1 MDSTKTVNSN
11 DTAYYRER
19 EQHARRLADAA
30 SMPGIRAIHLEM
42 AERYSRLVEHPLKIS
57 AGGSA

>member
-1 MDSTKTVNSN
+1 MDHNEAVNSY
-11 DTAYYRER
+11 DAAYYKER

-42 AERYSRLVEHPLKIS
+42 AERYSRLVEHPPKIS
-57 AGGSA
+57 AGRSA